1 MKGFCVQR
9 QQNSKNMKTFKLVGM
24 ALLAVVMSISFIACS
39 SDNDDDKETLS
50 GTTWKFVS
58 IDNADEDFNEWTGS
72 TATFNADGT
81 VSFKPDTGWNYT
93 RWTLND
99 NTLKIVLGEKAA
111 DDYIEGTL
119 SISGTSASWNCY
131 WADVDG
137 EWTNKDKTHAIVH
150 LQKQ

>member
-1 MKGFCVQR
+1 
-9 QQNSKNMKTFKLVGM
+9 MKTFKLIGM

-39 SDNDDDKETLS
+39 SDNDDNKETTTSLS
-50 GTTWKFVS
+50 GTTWKVAS
-58 IDNADEDFNEWTGS
+58 VDNADENFNGWAGS

-81 VSFKPDTGWNYT
+81 VTFKPATGWNYT
-93 RWTLND
+93 RWTLSD

-119 SISGTSASWNCY
+119 TISGTSASWNCY

-137 EWTNKDKTHAIVH
+137 KWTGKDDPHAIVH